1 MNEFAKLLYELRKN
15 KHLTQAELAEKIGVS
30 NKTISKWENGETYPE
45 TTQLIAISNL
55 FEITID
61 ELLKG
66 KIKEKNLEPPKVVE
80 DIEFQKLDKKIEPSP
95 LTKKMAIQIIVE
107 LALIF
112 VDLIILVTCMA
123 FDVPY
128 QIYVSVII
136 ATIALACS
144 IFLDMSIIKALEKN
158 GLNSGKKYIHFISAG
173 VFLTIFSPIIIV
185 CLHEFVSFGIYLP
198 IFFIL
203 LATALTL
210 LIYGEIMYDSF
221 ERELGIKDPNHSTN
235 FFDSVSGIILISATA
250 IFILIGLMFGLWHP
264 AWIIFPISGIV
275 ITILN
280 SFKHIK

>member
-123 FDVPY
+123 FVVPY

-136 ATIALACS
+136 ATLALPCS
-144 IFLDMSIIKALEKN
+144 IF
-158 GLNSGKKYIHFISAG
+158 
-173 VFLTIFSPIIIV
+173 
-185 CLHEFVSFGIYLP
+185 
-198 IFFIL
+198 
-203 LATALTL
+203 
-210 LIYGEIMYDSF
+210 
-221 ERELGIKDPNHSTN
+221 
-235 FFDSVSGIILISATA
+235 
-250 IFILIGLMFGLWHP
+250 
-264 AWIIFPISGIV
+264 
-275 ITILN
+275 
-280 SFKHIK
+280 